1 MKLRFIDLFG
11 APGGMSLG
19 MKMAGLQP
27 VAVLDNFEEGLKTY
41 GKNFPEV
48 PEQNIVNAD
57 ASEKDIVK
65 IFQRQ
70 TGLRKSPIKSSHFLG
85 EPRSHPPTSE
95 IKIDLATQVPTD
107 TPPPKRKSS

>member
-65 IFQRQ
+65 IFQSRIQ
-70 TGLRKSPIKSSHFLG
+70 KNF
-85 EPRSHPPTSE
+85 
-95 IKIDLATQVPTD
+95 
-107 TPPPKRKSS
+107 

>member
-27 VAVLDNFEEGLKTY
+27 IAVLDNFEEGLKTY

-48 PEQNIVNAD
+48 P
-57 ASEKDIVK
+57 
-65 IFQRQ
+65 
-70 TGLRKSPIKSSHFLG
+70 
-85 EPRSHPPTSE
+85 
-95 IKIDLATQVPTD
+95 
-107 TPPPKRKSS
+107 